1 MLKKW
6 FVLTDQGTH
15 NLKKAIF
22 SVVLADLSL
31 MLPVFILLSLIE
43 QLVNPLMGIGTAE
56 VNLVIYTT
64 ISGVILAIIFITQLY
79 HYNKTYVAAYEES
92 ANRRI
97 RLAEK
102 IRKLPLS
109 FFGKKDLTEFTG
121 TMMDDATLAETL
133 FSHSVPQLFGS
144 SIAIIIVIAMLML
157 FDWRMGISLLIGLPL
172 SFLFL
177 WGCGKVKDNITN
189 KYMDV
194 KIELADAM
202 QESLEGIKV
211 IQSSNQ
217 VDNYFKGVNI
227 KLKNFFNSAIK
238 LELIM
243 GLFLSGAQ
251 MTLRIGIPLVILVG
265 VELLTAGSINLV
277 YYVLFLIVAV
287 RLYDPLTIAMTK
299 LGEVFVLMTILHR
312 MKEME
317 NQKTM
322 TGKRNIDVND
332 YDIELKGVSFGY
344 NEEKVLDN
352 ISINIRQGE
361 VTALVGPSGSGKS
374 TIAKLIA
381 RFWDADKGSITMGG
395 KDIENIDPETLLSN
409 FAIVFQDVVLFN
421 DTVFNNIK
429 IGKKD
434 ATEEEVIEASKL
446 ANCDDF
452 IRDMPE
458 GYDTEIGENG
468 WTLSG
473 GERQRISIAR
483 ALLKDAPIILLDE
496 ATASLDVENETKIQR
511 AITKLIENKTLLI
524 IAHRMRTVKGAD
536 KIVVLEKGKVVEQG
550 PHDSLI
556 DNKKLYSKLVKLQN
570 ESIAWNI

>member
-1 MLKKW
+1 MLKEW
-6 FVLTDQGTH
+6 FVLTDKGA
-15 NLKKAIF
+15 NDLKKAIF
-22 SVVLADLSL
+22 SVVLTDLAL
-31 MLPVFILLSLIE
+31 ILPVFILLVLIQ
-43 QLVNPLMGIGTAE
+43 QLLNPLLGMGDANLDLILYTVIAGGIL
-56 VNLVIYTT
+56 LVIF
-64 ISGVILAIIFITQLY
+64 ATQMY

-121 TMMDDATLAETL
+121 TMMDDATFLETL

-144 SIAIIIVIAMLML
+144 TIAIIIIVALLML
-157 FDWRMGISLLIGLPL
+157 FDWRMGVSLLIGLPFSL
-172 SFLFL
+172 LFL
-177 WGCGKVKDNITN
+177 WGCGKVKDNLAN
-189 KYMDV
+189 KHIDN

-211 IQSSNQ
+211 IKSSNQ
-217 VDNYFKGVNI
+217 IDNYFDGVNT
-227 KLKNFFNSAIK
+227 KLKNFFNSAMK
-238 LELIM
+238 LELVM
-243 GLFLSGAQ
+243 GLFISGAQ
-251 MTLRIGIPLVILVG
+251 MSLRIGIPLVILVG
-265 VELLTAGSINLV
+265 VDILTAGSINFI

-287 RLYDPLTIAMTK
+287 RLYDPLTIAMLK
-299 LGEVFVLMTILHR
+299 LGEVFVLMTHINR
-312 MKEME
+312 MKKME
-317 NQKTM
+317 DQEIMSGET
-322 TGKRNIDVND
+322 DVDFKD
-332 YDIELKGVSFGY
+332 YDIELNDVSFGY
-344 NEEKVLDN
+344 NEEKVLDD
-352 ISINIRQGE
+352 ISLTIKQGE

-374 TIAKLIA
+374 TIAKLVA
-381 RFWDADKGSITMGG
+381 RFWDVDRGRIVIGEEDVK
-395 KDIENIDPETLLSN
+395 NIDPETLLSN

-434 ATEEEVIEASKL
+434 AIEEEVIEAAKL

-452 IRDMPE
+452 IKNMPE

-496 ATASLDVENETKIQR
+496 ATASLDVENETKIQS
-511 AITKLIENKTLLI
+511 AITKLIEDKTLLI
-524 IAHRMRTVKGAD
+524 IAHRMRTIKGAD
-536 KIVVLEKGKVVEQG
+536 KIVVLDKGKVIEQG
-550 PHDSLI
+550 PHEKLI
-556 DNKKLYSKLVKLQN
+556 ENKNLYSRLVNLQN
-570 ESIAWNI
+570 ESLAWNI

>member
-1 MLKKW
+1 MLKEW
-6 FVLTDQGTH
+6 FVLTDKGV
-15 NLKKAIF
+15 NDLKKAIF
-22 SVVLADLSL
+22 SVVLTDLAL
-31 MLPVFILLSLIE
+31 ILPVFILLVLIQ
-43 QLVNPLMGIGTAE
+43 QLLNPLLGMGDANLNLIVYTVIAGGIL
-56 VNLVIYTT
+56 LVIF
-64 ISGVILAIIFITQLY
+64 ATQMY

-121 TMMDDATLAETL
+121 TMMDDATFLETL

-144 SIAIIIVIAMLML
+144 TIAIIIIVALLML
-157 FDWRMGISLLIGLPL
+157 FDWRMGVSLLIGLPFSL
-172 SFLFL
+172 LFL
-177 WGCGKVKDNITN
+177 WGCGKVKDNLTN
-189 KYMDV
+189 KHIDN

-211 IQSSNQ
+211 IKSSNQ
-217 VDNYFKGVNI
+217 IDNYFDGVNT

-238 LELIM
+238 LELVM
-243 GLFLSGAQ
+243 GLFISGAQ
-251 MTLRIGIPLVILVG
+251 MSLRIGIPLVILVG
-265 VELLTAGSINLV
+265 VDILTAGSINFI

-287 RLYDPLTIAMTK
+287 RLYDPLTIAMLK
-299 LGEVFVLMTILHR
+299 LGEVFVLMTHINR
-312 MKEME
+312 MKKME
-317 NQKTM
+317 NQEIMSGET
-322 TGKRNIDVND
+322 DVDLKD
-332 YDIELKGVSFGY
+332 YDIELNDVSFGY
-344 NEEKVLDN
+344 NEEKVLDD
-352 ISINIRQGE
+352 ISLTIKQGE

-374 TIAKLIA
+374 TIAKLVA
-381 RFWDADKGSITMGG
+381 RFWDVDRGRIAIGEEDVK
-395 KDIENIDPETLLSN
+395 NIDPETLLSN

-434 ATEEEVIEASKL
+434 AIEEEVIEAAKL

-452 IRDMPE
+452 IKNMPE

-496 ATASLDVENETKIQR
+496 ATASLDVENETKIQS
-511 AITKLIENKTLLI
+511 AITKLIEDKTLLI
-524 IAHRMRTVKGAD
+524 IAHRMRTIKGAD
-536 KIVVLEKGKVVEQG
+536 KIVVLDKGKVIEQG
-550 PHDSLI
+550 PHEKLI
-556 DNKKLYSKLVKLQN
+556 SDQNLYSKLVKLQN
-570 ESIAWNI
+570 ESLGWNI

>member
-1 MLKKW
+1 MLKER
-6 FVLTDQGTH
+6 FVLTDKGARD
-15 NLKKAIF
+15 LKKAIF
-22 SVVLADLSL
+22 SVVLTDLAL
-31 MLPVFILLSLIE
+31 MLPVFILLAVIQ
-43 QLVNPLMGIGTAE
+43 QLLNPLLGMG
-56 VNLVIYTT
+56 VVDLNLISYTVIA
-64 ISGVILAIIFITQLY
+64 GVILLIIFVTQLY

-121 TMMDDATLAETL
+121 TMMDDATFLETI

-144 SIAIIIVIAMLML
+144 TIAIIIIVVMLML
-157 FDWRMGISLLIGLPL
+157 FDWRMGVSLLIGLPISL
-172 SFLFL
+172 GLL
-177 WGCGKVKDNITN
+177 WGCGKVKDNFAN
-189 KYMDV
+189 KHIDN

-211 IQSSNQ
+211 IKSSNQ
-217 VDNYFKGVNI
+217 ADNYFDGVNV
-227 KLKNFFNSAIK
+227 KLKNFFNSALK
-238 LELIM
+238 LELVM
-243 GLFLSGAQ
+243 GIFISGAQ
-251 MTLRIGIPLVILVG
+251 MALRIGIPLVILVG
-265 VELLTAGSINLV
+265 VDLLTAGSINFV
-277 YYVLFLIVAV
+277 YYILFLIVAV
-287 RLYDPLTIAMTK
+287 RLYDPLTIAMMK
-299 LGEVFVLMTILHR
+299 LGEVFVLMTHINR

-317 NQKTM
+317 DHEIMGGKTEI
-322 TGKRNIDVND
+322 NVND
-332 YDIELKGVSFGY
+332 YDIELDGVSFGY

-352 ISINIRQGE
+352 VSVTIKQGE

-374 TIAKLIA
+374 TVAKLIA
-381 RFWDADKGSITMGG
+381 RFWDVDKGKIAIGG
-395 KDIENIDPETLLSN
+395 KDVKSIDPETLLSN

-434 ATEEEVIEASKL
+434 ATDKEVIEAAKL

-452 IRDMPE
+452 IKSMPE

-496 ATASLDVENETKIQR
+496 ATASLDVENETKIQS
-511 AITKLIENKTLLI
+511 AITNLIENKTLLI

-536 KIVVLEKGKVVEQG
+536 KIVVLENGKVVEQG
-550 PHDSLI
+550 THDKLI
-556 DNKKLYSKLVKLQN
+556 NDKNLYNKLVKLQN
-570 ESIAWNI
+570 ESLAWSI

>member
-1 MLKKW
+1 MLKEW
-6 FVLTDQGTH
+6 FALTDKGAQD
-15 NLKKAIF
+15 LKKAII
-22 SVVLADLSL
+22 SVVLADLAL
-31 MLPVFILLSLIE
+31 ILPVFILLFLIQ
-43 QLVNPLMGIGTAE
+43 QLLNPLLGMGDA
-56 VNLVIYTT
+56 NLDLIVYTVIA
-64 ISGVILAIIFITQLY
+64 GVILLVIFITQRY

-121 TMMDDATLAETL
+121 TMMDDATFLETL

-144 SIAIIIVIAMLML
+144 TIAVIIVVALLML
-157 FDWRMGISLLIGLPL
+157 FDWRLGVSLLIGLPISL
-172 SFLFL
+172 LLL
-177 WGCGKVKDNITN
+177 WSLEKVKDNLAN
-189 KYMDV
+189 KHIEN

-211 IQSSNQ
+211 IKSSNQ
-217 VDNYFKGVNI
+217 IDSYFDGVNT
-227 KLKNFFNSAIK
+227 KLQKFFGSAIR
-238 LELIM
+238 LELVM
-243 GLFLSGAQ
+243 GLFISGAQ
-251 MTLRIGIPLVILVG
+251 MGLRIGIPLVILVG
-265 VELLTAGSINLV
+265 VDILTAGSINFI

-287 RLYDPLTIAMTK
+287 RLYDPLTIAMQN
-299 LGEVFVLMTILHR
+299 LGAVFVLMTYINR

-317 NQKTM
+317 DQEIMSGETEINL
-322 TGKRNIDVND
+322 ND
-332 YDIELKGVSFGY
+332 YDIELNDVSFGY
-344 NEEKVLDN
+344 NEEKVLDDVSVT
-352 ISINIRQGE
+352 IKQGE

-374 TIAKLIA
+374 TIAKLVA
-381 RFWDADKGSITMGG
+381 RFWDVDKGRIAIGG
-395 KDIENIDPETLLSN
+395 KDVRNIDPETLLSN

-434 ATEEEVIEASKL
+434 ATKEEVIEAAKL

-452 IRDMPE
+452 INNMPE

-473 GERQRISIAR
+473 GERQRVSIAR

-496 ATASLDVENETKIQR
+496 ATASLDVENETRIQE
-511 AITKLIENKTLLI
+511 AITKLIKDKTLLI
-524 IAHRMRTVKGAD
+524 IAHRMRTIKGVD
-536 KIVVLEKGKVVEQG
+536 KIVVLDKGKVVEQG
-550 PHDSLI
+550 THEKLI
-556 DNKKLYSKLVKLQN
+556 NNQNLYSKLVNLQN
-570 ESIAWNI
+570 ESLAWNI

>member
-1 MLKKW
+1 MLKEW
-6 FVLTDQGTH
+6 FVLTDKGARD
-15 NLKKAIF
+15 LKKAIF
-22 SVVLADLSL
+22 SVVLADLAL
-31 MLPVFILLSLIE
+31 ILPVFILLILIQ
-43 QLVNPLMGIGTAE
+43 QLLNPLLGMGDA
-56 VNLVIYTT
+56 NLDLIVYTVIA
-64 ISGVILAIIFITQLY
+64 GVILLAIFITQRY

-121 TMMDDATLAETL
+121 TMMDDATFLETI

-144 SIAIIIVIAMLML
+144 TIAVIIVVALLML
-157 FDWRMGISLLIGLPL
+157 FDWRLGVSLLIGLPISLVL
-172 SFLFL
+172 SLGL
-177 WGCGKVKDNITN
+177 WKVKDNLAN
-189 KYMDV
+189 KHIEN

-211 IQSSNQ
+211 IKSSNQ
-217 VDNYFKGVNI
+217 IDKYFDGVNT
-227 KLKNFFNSAIK
+227 KLKKFFGSAIR
-238 LELIM
+238 LELVM
-243 GLFLSGAQ
+243 GLFISGAQ
-251 MTLRIGIPLVILVG
+251 MGLRIGIPLVILVG
-265 VELLTAGSINLV
+265 VDILTAGSINFI

-287 RLYDPLTIAMTK
+287 RLYDPLTIAMQN
-299 LGEVFVLMTILHR
+299 LGAVFVLMTYISR

-317 NQKTM
+317 DQEIMSGETEINLK
-322 TGKRNIDVND
+322 D
-332 YDIELKGVSFGY
+332 YDIKLDDVSFGY
-344 NEEKVLDN
+344 NEEKVLDDVSLT
-352 ISINIRQGE
+352 IKQGE

-374 TIAKLIA
+374 TITKLVA
-381 RFWDADKGSITMGG
+381 RFWDVDKGRIAIGG
-395 KDIENIDPETLLSN
+395 KDVRNIDPETLLSN

-434 ATEEEVIEASKL
+434 ATEEEVIEAAKL

-452 IRDMPE
+452 IKNMPE

-496 ATASLDVENETKIQR
+496 ATASLDVENETRIQE
-511 AITKLIENKTLLI
+511 AITKLIKDKTLLI
-524 IAHRMRTVKGAD
+524 IAHRMRTIKGAD
-536 KIVVLEKGKVVEQG
+536 KIVVLDKGKVVEQG
-550 PHDSLI
+550 THEKLI
-556 DNKKLYSKLVKLQN
+556 NDQSLYSKLVKLQN
-570 ESIAWNI
+570 ESLAWNI